1 MKKSM
6 FLFAMAVGFSS
17 FAQAVDTTEIE
28 LNEVK
33 IISSYATDRKT
44 PVAVST
50 ISARKQISARLMVVQ
65 PNFLKS

>member
-33 IISSYATDRKT
+33 IISSYATERQT

-50 ISARKQISARLMVVQ
+50 IQLETNLRDLWWFSRTS
-65 PNFLKS
+65 